1 MSLRSR
7 LEKLEAEAR
16 RRDEAGAVR
25 FRVIVPPKMSR
36 KEWQERVREWQRTGE
51 RVFTIDLDGAGVFDE
66 SAPQG

>member
-36 KEWQERVREWQRTGE
+36 DQWQRYART
-51 RVFTIDLDGAGVFDE
+51 RHADASHFTLDIDNAGVME
-66 SAPQG
+66 GAAG